1 MWLVQSYLKR
11 AVARYPNHP
20 AVVDPEQSFSYSQ
33 LADKLNHLTSALLA
47 GGVSHRQPVPVL
59 LPKSCLSV
67 AVLLSVAQAG
77 AFYVPLNPDQP
88 PARLGHLLQRLN
100 AALVI
105 SDAQGQQILST
116 AGFAGQVWVAEDLLQ
131 QPLQPELMARRQ
143 HLLLDTDPLYCNF
156 TSGSTG
162 EPKGVLISQRS
173 VVDFI
178 EAFVPLA
185 GLSHTSVIGNQAPY
199 DFDVFVKDLYGSLCC
214 GATLVL
220 IPTPYFTQPARLLDY
235 ICDQQVDTLIWAV
248 SALCLISMLKG
259 FSYRV
264 PRQLRQVLFSGEPM
278 PLKQLKIW
286 MDHLPQ
292 TRFINLYGPTEITC
306 NCTYFEV
313 PGPQAL
319 SAPLPI
325 GRPFANEAVF
335 LLDDRDQ
342 QITAPE
348 QEGQLC
354 VAGTCL
360 ALGYYMDPVR
370 TAEHF
375 TLNPLNPA
383 FPERIYRTGDMAY
396 YRPDGNLM
404 FTGRRDGQ
412 IKLMGHRIELGEIE
426 AALELQPAVERACCI
441 FDRRRQRLLAFA
453 VPQPQLVALLP
464 LDLPVRAQKISVT
477 EQQLQ
482 EALRALL
489 PHYMVPQRIYWY
501 RTLPLNPHGKLDRA
515 SLSKRYEEA

>member
-1 MWLVQSYLKR
+1 M
-11 AVARYPNHP
+11 
-20 AVVDPEQSFSYSQ
+20 
-33 LADKLNHLTSALLA
+33 
-47 GGVSHRQPVPVL
+47 
-59 LPKSCLSV
+59 
-67 AVLLSVAQAG
+67 
-77 AFYVPLNPDQP
+77 
-88 PARLGHLLQRLN
+88 
-100 AALVI
+100 
-105 SDAQGQQILST
+105 
-116 AGFAGQVWVAEDLLQ
+116 
-131 QPLQPELMARRQ
+131 
-143 HLLLDTDPLYCNF
+143 
-156 TSGSTG
+156 
-162 EPKGVLISQRS
+162 
-173 VVDFI
+173 
-178 EAFVPLA
+178 
-185 GLSHTSVIGNQAPY
+185 
-199 DFDVFVKDLYGSLCC
+199 
-214 GATLVL
+214 

-396 YRPDGNLM
+396 YRPA
-404 FTGRRDGQ
+404 RRPD
-412 IKLMGHRIELGEIE
+412 
-426 AALELQPAVERACCI
+426 
-441 FDRRRQRLLAFA
+441 
-453 VPQPQLVALLP
+453 
-464 LDLPVRAQKISVT
+464 
-477 EQQLQ
+477 
-482 EALRALL
+482 
-489 PHYMVPQRIYWY
+489 
-501 RTLPLNPHGKLDRA
+501 
-515 SLSKRYEEA
+515 